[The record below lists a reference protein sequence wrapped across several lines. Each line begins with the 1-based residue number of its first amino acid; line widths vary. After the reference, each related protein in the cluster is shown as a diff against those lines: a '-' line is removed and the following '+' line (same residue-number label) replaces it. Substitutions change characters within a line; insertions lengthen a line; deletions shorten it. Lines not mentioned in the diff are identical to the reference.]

1 MTKQRQVAILIFDDV
16 EVLDF
21 AGPFEVFNVT
31 GEVIDP
37 APFHVYTIAEKPDSI
52 RTRGKLS
59 INPHYTLDNCPA
71 PDILLIP
78 GGLGTRPLLN
88 NADLIAWIKTQAGR
102 VEYLLSVCTGS
113 LLLGKAGLLDGLAAT
128 THHTA
133 FDLLRELAPNTIV
146 HEDRRY
152 VDNGKIITSGGI
164 SAGIDMSLYVVAHL
178 LGEEK
183 LQATLDEMEY
193 TWSPESIKQH

>member
-1 MTKQRQVAILIFDDV
+1 MIKQRHVAILIFDDV

-21 AGPFEVFNVT
+21 TGPFEVFNVT

-37 APFHVYTIAEKPDSI
+37 APFNVYTVAETSEPIKA
-52 RTRGKLS
+52 RGKLS
-59 INPHYTLDNCPA
+59 INPHYSFDNCPLS
-71 PDILLIP
+71 DILLIP
-78 GGLGTRPLLN
+78 GGQGTRRLLN
-88 NADLIAWIKTQAGR
+88 NADLLEWIKMQAES
-102 VEYLLSVCTGS
+102 VEFLLSVCTGS
-113 LLLGKAGLLDGLAAT
+113 LLLGKAGLLDGLEAT

-133 FDLLRELAPNTIV
+133 FDLLREVAPNTTI

-164 SAGIDMSLYVVAHL
+164 SAGIDMSLYVVANL

-183 LQATLDEMEY
+183 LQVTLDEMEY
-193 TWSPESIKQH
+193 AWTPESVHQP